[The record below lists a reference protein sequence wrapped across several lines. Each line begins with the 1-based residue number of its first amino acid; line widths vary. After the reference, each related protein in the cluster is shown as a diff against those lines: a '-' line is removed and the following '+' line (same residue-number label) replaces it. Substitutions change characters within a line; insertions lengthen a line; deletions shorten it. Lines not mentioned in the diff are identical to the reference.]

1 MSDKSE
7 LSLQSL
13 YELIQT
19 KADKTHTHTF
29 IGSIESALSLQGVTY
44 DRFMRND
51 LKDQKLKAKFDS
63 VTLGIESNDTTFT
76 IKSEHNRATIEVDN
90 HNLSRHNLHITGKRN
105 LDNTVEDVV
114 VSIQGNL
121 LVNNTRVL
129 TMDNKNELTGIK
141 LDDLDIA
148 GQGIIVQTTEPSN
161 TKDGTIWGKI
171 IDNDTVIDDTAIANH
186 NMYTIPVGTIVKT
199 LSNVVPNGYIR
210 LNGQV
215 VSRST
220 YNGLWEWVK
229 AKSVI
234 IPDADWKTK
243 YTSNKNVQAF
253 SYGDGS
259 TNFRVPN
266 IPTNDSTMYMI
277 KGYDELTNREAVNL
291 TEIEKRTKRLEDSAV
306 VTGVGFIKYADGN
319 IVQYNKIMNQTT
331 IYFSTPFI
339 NTDYILIA
347 NYVGT
352 SVGGITVNVESKTVN
367 SAKLAVRTNTGAEIN
382 YPAMINFIAIG
393 RWK

>member
-1 MSDKSE
+1 
-7 LSLQSL
+7 
-13 YELIQT
+13 
-19 KADKTHTHTF
+19 
-29 IGSIESALSLQGVTY
+29 
-44 DRFMRND
+44 
-51 LKDQKLKAKFDS
+51 
-63 VTLGIESNDTTFT
+63 
-76 IKSEHNRATIEVDN
+76 
-90 HNLSRHNLHITGKRN
+90 
-105 LDNTVEDVV
+105 
-114 VSIQGNL
+114 
-121 LVNNTRVL
+121 
-129 TMDNKNELTGIK
+129 
-141 LDDLDIA
+141 
-148 GQGIIVQTTEPSN
+148 
-161 TKDGTIWGKI
+161 
-171 IDNDTVIDDTAIANH
+171 
-186 NMYTIPVGTIVKT
+186 MYTIPVGTIVKT

-291 TEIEKRTKRLEDSAV
+291 TEIEKRTKKLEDSAV

>member
-13 YELIQT
+13 YDLIQT

-44 DRFMRND
+44 DKFMRND
-51 LKDQKLKAKFDS
+51 LKDQKLKARFDS
-63 VTLGIESNDTTFT
+63 VTLGIESNDTTLT
-76 IKSEHNRATIEVDN
+76 LKSEHNQATVEVDN

-121 LVNNTRVL
+121 LVNNSKVL
-129 TMDNKNELTGIK
+129 TVDNKGELTGVN
-141 LDDLDIA
+141 LDDLDLA
-148 GQGIIVQTTEPSN
+148 GQGIIVQTTEPVN
-161 TKDGTIWGKI
+161 VKDGTIWGKI
-171 IDNDTVIDDTAIANH
+171 IDDDTVLDDTAIANH

-215 VSRST
+215 ISRAA
-220 YNGLWEWVK
+220 YGGLWEWVK
-229 AKSVI
+229 AKSI
-234 IPDADWKTK
+234 ILTDADWKTK
-243 YTSNKNVQAF
+243 YNTNKNVQAF
-253 SYGDGS
+253 SYGDGL

-266 IPTNDSTMYMI
+266 IPTNDDTMYMI

-291 TEIEKRTKRLEDSAV
+291 TDIEKRTKKLEDSAV

-319 IVQYNKIMNQTT
+319 IIQYNKVQNTTT
-331 IYFSTPFI
+331 IYFSTPFVT
-339 NTDYILIA
+339 TDYILLA
-347 NYVGT
+347 EYVGT
-352 SVGGITVNVESKTVN
+352 SVGGIIVNVIQKTVN
-367 SAKLAVRTNTGAEIN
+367 YAKISVTTNTGAKIN
-382 YPAMINFIAIG
+382 YPSAIDFIAIG